1 MKLKE
6 KEVKELVNKMEKEF
20 YDQLFEKENVIRE
33 KLYEIVQYYDMG
45 VKDVIVNL
53 ENMRKEELM
62 KFEE

>member
-53 ENMRKEELM
+53 ENVRKEELM
-62 KFEE
+62 KLEE

>member
-33 KLYEIVQYYDMG
+33 KLYEIVQYYNMG